1 MNVLNTTWFR
11 LISGSL
17 NLQPLEAGLWFPG
30 QRLKSG
36 HGSEHWVPATDHQ
49 ARLRLVCFLEIN
61 FNKKKKSSET
71 SKQVVRQEFLRK
83 KKVSVNRQIE
93 VG

>member
-1 MNVLNTTWFR
+1 MVT
-11 LISGSL
+11 LISSGL
-17 NLQPLEAGLWFPG
+17 GLQQLEAESGFPNQG
-30 QRLKSG
+30 VKSG